1 MIEGSLFG
9 VGARSAKMP
18 PTRYQGSKRR
28 LAPWI
33 MGCLAEIDFHTVL
46 DAFAGTGSVAYAFK
60 QAGKAVT
67 CNDLL
72 AFNHQI
78 GLALIEN
85 KAERLTPDQL
95 EALFAPRHGDVYDD
109 FIARTF
115 EGIYFTA
122 EENRWLDVVVQN
134 LAEIS
139 CPYRRS
145 LGFFAVF
152 QAAMAKRP
160 YNLFHRRNLYMRT
173 ADVSRTFGNKAT
185 WDRPFED
192 HVRCFAKQGAEAVF
206 DSGTACVSTHG
217 DVMDIAGTFELV
229 YVDPPYMNSKG
240 IGVDYHH
247 FYHFLEGLTDY
258 RRWGERI
265 DHQSHHR
272 RLHAMPSPWTKPGEI
287 HGAFERVFE
296 CFSESIL
303 AVSYR
308 SDGIPSVDELVAM
321 LRRFKGRVTC
331 HACQPSPYALSKNR
345 GTREVLLVGSDHRS
359 RSVR

>member
-1 MIEGSLFG
+1 
-9 VGARSAKMP
+9 
-18 PTRYQGSKRR
+18 
-28 LAPWI
+28 WI
-33 MGCLAEIDFHTVL
+33 MDCLADYDFRTVL

-60 QAGKAVT
+60 HAGKAVT

-85 KAERLTPDQL
+85 KAERLTHDQL
-95 EALFAPRHGDVYDD
+95 EALLAPRDGEVYDD

-134 LAEIS
+134 LAEIP
-139 CPYRRS
+139 CRYRRS

-173 ADVSRTFGNKAT
+173 ADVARTFGNKAT

-258 RRWGERI
+258 RRWGERV

-331 HACQPSPYALSKNR
+331 HACRPSPYALSKNR
-345 GTREVLLVGSDHRS
+345 GTREVLLVGSDNRPT
-359 RSVR
+359 SVR